1 MFKYKSKYTEN
12 VGVLPTRIVKSNV
25 SSVGRSSERNMKT
38 IAYDRNVRLYYLYIS
53 AVH

>member
-12 VGVLPTRIVKSNV
+12 VGVLPDNIKSNV